1 MVILGDM
8 DVSRLLASAL
18 AASAA
23 VIVVMASPATAEGA
37 TGADDAVEAYVESWR
52 EANGVPGAAVAVIA
66 KDDVRTYVSGEDG
79 AGAPVS
85 QATPFLVGS
94 VAKTFTSALV
104 LGLIE
109 DGRIRLDDPVNRH
122 LEWLDAPRMTVRQ
135 LLTHTAG
142 YTASDGLAV
151 SERFDNEPGALRRAA
166 GDLEHHGTPGEYA
179 YNSADYLVLGA
190 LVEEVTGRSFAAV
203 AEESL
208 FERIGMADTAA
219 DADGAEAL
227 APGHRHWWAW
237 TRAYDP
243 GFDESGAPYGYVA
256 STLDDLVAYARAL
269 LAGEVLPRSLED
281 EAWSIQEVTGP
292 GRGYGYGWSV
302 DGGSDRRRVH
312 HTGATPGYFTHVS
325 LFPDD
330 GRAVVVLAN
339 AYAEERAPSLTA
351 AAADIDE
358 IARGGSATVKGGDPL
373 LSWAPWVLAA
383 LIPVG
388 LVLVTVAR
396 RAPRSSRLRWVCA
409 SVAGLAAVALA
420 LLPRLLG
427 ASLDFAIT
435 WLPDLAVGI
444 VAGSVTLLLLA
455 ASCAI
460 RPTGLPRR
468 SSGAVSQA
476 ARS

>member
-1 MVILGDM
+1 MLEDM
-8 DVSRLLASAL
+8 DVSRLLAGAI
-18 AASAA
+18 AASAF
-23 VIVVMASPATAEGA
+23 VIVAMAVPATAEA
-37 TGADDAVEAYVESWR
+37 PTDADDAVRAYVESWR
-52 EANGVPGAAVAVIA
+52 EANGVPGAAVAVI
-66 KDDVRTYVSGEDG
+66 DGDEVRTYASGADG
-79 AGAPVS
+79 DGAPVS
-85 QATPFLVGS
+85 SATPFLVGS

-122 LEWLDAPRMTVRQ
+122 LEWLDAPPMTVRQ

-190 LVEEVTGRSFAAV
+190 LIEEVTGRSFAAV

-208 FERIGMADTAA
+208 FGPLGMAATAA
-219 DADGAEAL
+219 GSDGAEAL

-243 GFDESGAPYGYVA
+243 GFDESGAPYGYAA
-256 STLDDLVAYARAL
+256 STLDDLSTYARAL
-269 LAGEVLPRSLED
+269 LAGQVLPRSLKD
-281 EAWSIQEVTGP
+281 DAWSIQEVTGSE
-292 GRGYGYGWSV
+292 RGYGYGWSI
-302 DGGSDRRRVH
+302 DEGEPRRVH
-312 HTGATPGYFTHVS
+312 HTGANPGYFAHVS
-325 LFPDD
+325 LVPDED
-330 GRAVVVLAN
+330 RAVVVLAN
-339 AYAEERAPSLTA
+339 SYAEKRAPSLAA

-358 IARGGSATVKGGDPL
+358 IARGGSVTVKGGDPML
-373 LSWAPWVLAA
+373 TAGPWVVAVLAA
-383 LIPVG
+383 LAWVG
-388 LVLVTVAR
+388 LALVMVAR
-396 RAPRSSRLRWVCA
+396 RAPTSPRLRWVCA
-409 SVAGLAAVALA
+409 AVAGSAAVALA

-435 WLPDLAVGI
+435 WVPDIAVG
-444 VAGSVTLLLLA
+444 VVVGSVSFLLLA
-455 ASCAI
+455 VTLAV
-460 RPTGLPRR
+460 RPRSLPRR
-468 SSGAVSQA
+468 TSRAVHQA